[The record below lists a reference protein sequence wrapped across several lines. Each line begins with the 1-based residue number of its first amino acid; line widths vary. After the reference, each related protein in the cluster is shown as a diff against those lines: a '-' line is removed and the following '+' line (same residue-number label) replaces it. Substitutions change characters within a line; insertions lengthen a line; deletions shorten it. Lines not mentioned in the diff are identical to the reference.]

1 MEGKRVMIS
10 RRCKVKITFRNVD
23 ISEYVESF
31 KYSDNTD
38 FTDDISVVLSDRD
51 RFWSNKFFPETGD
64 IITVEIQVMNWNKT
78 DDNRGIKLGSFE
90 VDSINYNVTKLTVS
104 AVAVPIFS
112 SIRDEK
118 NYKTW
123 ENIKL
128 SAVAGDIAKKA
139 GLTLVYE
146 SNINP
151 KYDKSEQSNETD
163 LSFLEKLCKA
173 EGLAMK
179 ISGKQLVVFD
189 EAKYDT
195 LEAVVN
201 LELGKSYFYGYPS
214 FKRNAKNIYSGCE
227 IKYFDSK
234 TDKTYTGTFNAPN
247 MKNVKKILKLQEKF
261 NSETDTID
269 YNRKAKARLREQNKK
284 EWTASVKL
292 KGDII
297 YFAGTNVN
305 LKGFYKFDGKYNI
318 TTCSHSISKSGY
330 VVTLDLRK
338 CLEGY

>member
-1 MEGKRVMIS
+1 MMS
-10 RRCKVKITFRNVD
+10 RRCEVKVNFRGTD

-31 KYSDNTD
+31 TYSDNTD
-38 FTDDISVVLSDRD
+38 FTDDVSVVLSDKE

-64 IITVEIQVMNWNKT
+64 ILTAAILVYNWNKAN
-78 DDNRGIKLGSFE
+78 DNRSIKLGSFE
-90 VDSINYNVTKLTVS
+90 IDNINYNVTKLTLN

-123 ENIKL
+123 ENVKL
-128 SAVAGDIAKKA
+128 SVIAKDAARKA
-139 GLTLVYE
+139 DLTLVFE
-146 SNINP
+146 SDTDP
-151 KYDKSEQSNETD
+151 KYDKSEQNNESD
-163 LSFLEKLCKA
+163 LSYLEKLCKA
-173 EGLAMK
+173 EGLAVK
-179 ISGKQLVVFD
+179 ISGKQLIIFD

-195 LEAVVN
+195 LPPSVT
-201 LELGKSYFYGYPS
+201 LETGKSYFYGYPS
-214 FKRNAKNIYSGCE
+214 FKRSAKNIYGGCE

-234 TDKTYTGTFNAPN
+234 TDKTYTGIFKAPD
-247 MKNVKKILKLQEKF
+247 MGNVKKILRLQEKF
-261 NSETDTID
+261 NSERDTID

-297 YFAGTNVN
+297 YFAGININ

-318 TTCSHSISKSGY
+318 TTCKHSISRSGY
-330 VVTLDLRK
+330 VVTLNLRK

>member
-1 MEGKRVMIS
+1 MIA
-10 RRCKVKITFRNVD
+10 RRCMVRINFRGVD

-31 KYSDNTD
+31 TYSDNTD
-38 FTDDISVVLSDRD
+38 FTDDVSVVLSDRD
-51 RFWSNKFFPETGD
+51 RFWSDKFFPETGD
-64 IITVEIQVMNWNKT
+64 ILTAEIQVVNWNNEG
-78 DDNRGIKLGSFE
+78 DNRSIKLGSFE
-90 VDSINYNVTKLTVS
+90 VDSISYSVTKLTVS
-104 AVAVPIFS
+104 AVAVPVFS

-123 ENIKL
+123 ENVKL
-128 SAVAGDIAKKA
+128 SVIAGDIAKKA
-139 GLTLVYE
+139 DLSLIFE
-146 SNINP
+146 SDTDP
-151 KYDKSEQSNETD
+151 EYDKSEQNNESD
-163 LSFLEKLCKA
+163 LSYLEKLCTA
-173 EGLAMK
+173 EGLAIK
-179 ISGKQLVVFD
+179 ISGRKLVVFN
-189 EAKYDT
+189 EEKYDT
-195 LEAVVN
+195 FEPAVFLEA
-201 LELGKSYFYGYPS
+201 GKSYFYGYPS
-214 FKRNAKNIYSGCE
+214 FKRSAKNIYSGCE

-234 TDKTYTGTFNAPN
+234 TDNVYTGIFNAPDMEN
-247 MKNVKKILKLQEKF
+247 LNKILKLQEKF
-261 NSETDTID
+261 NSETDTIY

-318 TTCSHSISKSGY
+318 TTCKHSISRSGY

>member
-1 MEGKRVMIS
+1 MKS
-10 RRCKVKITFRNVD
+10 RRCKVKVNFRGAD

-31 KYSDNTD
+31 TYSDNID
-38 FTDDISVVLSDRD
+38 FTDDISVVLSDRE
-51 RFWSNKFFPETGD
+51 RLWSNDFFPETGD
-64 IITVEIQVMNWNKT
+64 ILTAEIQVINWNGMN
-78 DDNRGIKLGSFE
+78 DNRSIKLGSFE
-90 VDSINYNVTKLTVS
+90 VDNVTYNVAKLTLN

-123 ENIKL
+123 ENVNL
-128 SAVAGDIAKKA
+128 SVIAGDTAKKA
-139 GLTLVYE
+139 GLSLVFE
-146 SNINP
+146 SDINP
-151 KYDKSEQSNETD
+151 RYDKSEQNNDSD
-163 LSFLEKLCKA
+163 LHYLENLCKG
-173 EGLAMK
+173 EGLAVK
-179 ISGKQLVVFD
+179 ISGKQLIVFD

-195 LEAVVN
+195 FEPVCTLEV
-201 LELGKSYFYGYPS
+201 GKAYFYGYPS
-214 FKRNAKNIYSGCE
+214 FKRNAKNIYGGCE

-234 TDKTYTGTFNAPN
+234 TDKTYTGVFNAPG
-247 MKNVKKILKLQEKF
+247 MEKINKVLKLRERF
-261 NSETDTID
+261 NSETDDINYD
-269 YNRKAKARLREQNKK
+269 RKAKARLREQNKK

-318 TTCSHSISKSGY
+318 TSCSHSVSRSGY
-330 VVTLDLRK
+330 TVNLNLRK

>member
-1 MEGKRVMIS
+1 MIS
-10 RRCKVKITFRNVD
+10 RRCKVKIYFRGVD

-31 KYSDNTD
+31 TYSDNID
-38 FTDDISVVLSDRD
+38 FTDDISLTLSDKD

-64 IITVEIQVMNWNKT
+64 VLTAEIQVINWNKT
-78 DDNRGIKLGSFE
+78 YDNRSIKLGSFE
-90 VDSINYNVTKLTVS
+90 IDSINYSVTKLTLN

-112 SIRDEK
+112 NIRDEK

-123 ENIKL
+123 ENVKL
-128 SAVAGDIAKKA
+128 SVIAGDIAKKA
-139 GLTLVYE
+139 GLSLVFE

-151 KYDKSEQSNETD
+151 DYDKSEQSGEAD
-163 LSFLEKLCKA
+163 LAYLEKLCKA
-173 EGLAMK
+173 EGLAVK
-179 ISGKQLVVFD
+179 ISGKQLVIFD

-195 LEAVVN
+195 FEPIVTLEA
-201 LELGKSYFYGYPS
+201 GKSYFYGYPS

-234 TDKTYTGTFNAPN
+234 TDKTYTGIFNAPN
-247 MKNVKKILKLQEKF
+247 MKGVNKILKLQEKF
-261 NSETDTID
+261 NSESDTID

-297 YFAGTNVN
+297 YFAGTNVM

-318 TTCSHSISKSGY
+318 STCSHSISRSGY
-330 VVTLDLRK
+330 IVSLDLRK
-338 CLEGY
+338 CLEEY